1 MDTPETHDKNSVPFL
16 IGIIVI
22 GILMIVMAAVLL
34 RKPVSEASP
43 YDAPAPPPAAAPS
56 PR

>member
-1 MDTPETHDKNSVPFL
+1 MDTPDTHDKSSIPFL

-22 GILMIVMAAVLL
+22 GILIIVMAAVLL

-43 YDAPAPPPAAAPS
+43 YDKPASPAAAAP
-56 PR
+56 PAP